1 MDINTFK
8 YRLLD
13 DGMTFIEKGS
23 DHIVGYLSLYSNT
36 DYDEDDTSYDEDISY
51 MCDFDFEHNEFICKP
66 VVLFNS
72 NPTKA
77 FNRFT
82 KNNKTNDISNF
93 NAFVNEYTVRD
104 NDLNIAIKIG
114 RSMTTKIPIIINKIQ
129 HFFFLALSIFF
140 FSFTICFSPFNT

>member
-23 DHIVGYLSLYSNT
+23 DHIVGYLSLYSST
-36 DYDEDDTSYDEDISY
+36 DYDEDISY

-82 KNNKTNDISNF
+82 
-93 NAFVNEYTVRD
+93 
-104 NDLNIAIKIG
+104 
-114 RSMTTKIPIIINKIQ
+114 
-129 HFFFLALSIFF
+129 
-140 FSFTICFSPFNT
+140 

>member
-23 DHIVGYLSLYSNT
+23 DHIVGYLSLYSST

-51 MCDFDFEHNEFICKP
+51 MCDFDFEHNDFICKP

-72 NPTKA
+72 NLTKA

-82 KNNKTNDISNF
+82 KNNKTNAISNF

-104 NDLNIAIKIG
+104 NNLNIAIKKLV
-114 RSMTTKIPIIINKIQ
+114 MTLLSLKDKYSNNSIEDEFLTLFEQFIQ
-129 HFFFLALSIFF
+129 S
-140 FSFTICFSPFNT
+140 